1 MGEFLSNNLALVA
14 LFLASGLMFFWPEIQ
29 KLTGAGGAQLGTLEA
44 TRLMN
49 QGTTL
54 VLDVRDGEEYA
65 SGHLPRARHI
75 PLKELGKRLDE
86 IAKFKNKPVL
96 VTCKSGTR
104 AGAAC
109 RLLKQSGFANVYQ
122 LRGGLAAWRQAS
134 LPLEK

>member
-1 MGEFLSNNLALVA
+1 MGEFLFNNLALVA

-29 KLTGAGGAQLGTLEA
+29 KLMGAGGAQLGTLEA

-54 VLDVRDGEEYA
+54 VLDIRDGDEYA
-65 SGHLPRARHI
+65 KGHLPRARNI
-75 PLKELGKRLDE
+75 PVRELSKRAEE

-96 VTCKSGTR
+96 VTDKSGTR

-109 RLLKQSGFANVYQ
+109 RFLKQAGFVNVYQ
-122 LRGGLAAWRQAS
+122 LKGGLAAWQQAS
-134 LPLEK
+134 LPIEK